1 MVFIFSRS
9 LIAISIT
16 ALILC
21 GLFISL
27 IASNINGVTVYKE
40 TDRYN
45 YYSLTYQEI
54 QNAPRISQNYYFEF
68 QPGDG
73 YAPSNAI
80 IFKDTINPEPLRA
93 YLMKSGYVREQ
104 RRLRGMEMWCQPKKA
119 CKDRFYLY
127 VDKHAKEV
135 RLAKIQDQ
143 PPCSTPSTT

>member
-27 IASNINGVTVYKE
+27 IASNINEMTVYKE

-45 YYSLTYQEI
+45 YYSLTYEEI

-80 IFKDTINPEPLRA
+80 IFKDAINPEPLRT
-93 YLMKSGYVREQ
+93 YLVKLGYVREQ
-104 RRLRGMEMWCQPKKA
+104 RRLRGMEVWC
-119 CKDRFYLY
+119 
-127 VDKHAKEV
+127 
-135 RLAKIQDQ
+135 
-143 PPCSTPSTT
+143 

>member
-27 IASNINGVTVYKE
+27 IAFNINEMTVYKE

-45 YYSLTYQEI
+45 YYSLTYEEI
-54 QNAPRISQNYYFEF
+54 QNAPRISQSYYFESL
-68 QPGDG
+68 PGDG

-80 IFKDTINPEPLRA
+80 IFKDATNPEPLRA
-93 YLMKSGYVREQ
+93 YLIKSGYVREQ

-135 RLAKIQDQ
+135 RLTSIQE
-143 PPCSTPSTT
+143 